1 MDKHSKK
8 RLASLTQEIT
18 QNAHLGNLNEK
29 DVEVSVNIRQ
39 KRGKLPPNIMV
50 FQAFAYLC
58 ATKLKPATNKVL
70 MLFFSLSG
78 YENYVGMDVS
88 TIMEELLLS
97 KPTVVNALKE
107 LEENNIIVK
116 VVNVTDKRRHD
127 YFINPLSAWKGNS
140 FTRQKMIKSA
150 TLHDPKQLTMFTD
163 MIQHD
168 KDLYQDSKQPQIG
181 NQHSLLK

>member
-8 RLASLTQEIT
+8 QLASITKEIT
-18 QNAHLGNLNEK
+18 EKAHLGGLNDK
-29 DVEVSVNIRQ
+29 DVEVSVNVRQ

-58 ATKLKPATNKVL
+58 ATKLKPASNKVL

-88 TIMEELLLS
+88 TIMEDLGLS
-97 KPTVVNALKE
+97 KPSVVNALKE

-116 VVNVTDKRRHD
+116 TLNLQDKRRHD

-150 TLHDPKQLTMFTD
+150 TLNNPNQLQMFSD
-163 MIQHD
+163 EIGRD
-168 KDLYQDSKQPQIG
+168 ADLYPSK
-181 NQHSLLK
+181 